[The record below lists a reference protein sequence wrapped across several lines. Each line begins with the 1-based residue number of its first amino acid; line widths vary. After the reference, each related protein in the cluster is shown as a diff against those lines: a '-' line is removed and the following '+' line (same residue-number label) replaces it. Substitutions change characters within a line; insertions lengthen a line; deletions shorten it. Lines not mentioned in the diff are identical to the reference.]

1 MVSQNFSASG
11 PYFGSILALT
21 YVAAHSELFREIHSL
36 DFDNHGVKLKVDAFV
51 TF

>member
-11 PYFGSILALT
+11 PYFASILALT
-21 YVAAHSELFREIHSL
+21 HVAAHSELFREIHSL
-36 DFDNHGVKLKVDAFV
+36 DFDNYGVKSKVETFV